1 MNNNKLLLGIAGGV
15 IGLVVLIGGG
25 MWLASRLGKPSGNA
39 VAATEAKVENVQY
52 ADNDTL
58 VSEDIAKRIAK
69 VEPDRLVFDGN
80 VNVSDLPIGK
90 PLLFPQKAVRRIR
103 EVIREN
109 GKTVILTDKANLNE
123 VITDGQF
130 DWDQKFTFSKMGRA
144 DLEKLRPYFGGVA
157 LAQSGE
163 SSDGSGVSFTGE
175 INEWNVTV
183 EITPN
188 SGENRLNMMIEATKG
203 GTARSRVRAE
213 GWISDFRS
221 RGGLAY
227 GGGELENFNYEEQGL
242 SGNLHVIFAA
252 VELGADEALFNIPAE
267 IGIPYTV
274 GPLYMEAKLKANL
287 RVVPEVRGGASA
299 QADFTVSYSG
309 SRGFAFEGGNV
320 TPLGQL
326 DDQNIGVTGETV
338 SAGMIATGMGV
349 GIEFPRLELA
359 MMGEVVV
366 PYLALDTYTY
376 TVYTPDPPCQEGGM
390 RQRAVAGLTLGFLG
404 YEYSRETELWK
415 RERVTELPG
424 SRCGPRT
431 P

>member
-1 MNNNKLLLGIAGGV
+1 MNNNKLLLGVAGGV
-15 IGLVVLIGGG
+15 IGLVILIGGG

-39 VAATEAKVENVQY
+39 VAATEAKVENVKY

-58 VSEDIAKRIAK
+58 VSENIANRIAK
-69 VEPDRLVFDGN
+69 VEPDKLIFDGN
-80 VNVSDLPIGK
+80 VNVSDLPVGK

-123 VITDGQF
+123 VITDGEFNWNQTF
-130 DWDQKFTFSKMGRA
+130 SFSKMGRS
-144 DLEKLRPYFGGVA
+144 DLEKIRPYFGGVA

-188 SGENRLNMMIEATKG
+188 SAENRLNVMIEATKG
-203 GTARSRVRAE
+203 GTARSRIRAE
-213 GWISDFRS
+213 GFISDFRS
-221 RGGLAY
+221 QGGLAY
-227 GGGELENFNYEEQGL
+227 GGGELENFNYQEEGLQGR
-242 SGNLHVIFAA
+242 LHVIFAA

-274 GPLYMEAKLKANL
+274 GPIYMEAKLKANL

-299 QADFTVSYSG
+299 QADFTVNYSG
-309 SRGFAFEGGNV
+309 SRGFTFEGGRV
-320 TPLGQL
+320 TSMGDLN
-326 DDQNIGVTGETV
+326 DQDVAVTGETV

-359 MMGEVVV
+359 MMGETVV
-366 PYLALDTYTY
+366 PYLSLDNYTY

-390 RQRAVAGLTLGFLG
+390 RQRAVVGLTLGFLG
-404 YEYSRETELWK
+404 FEYNRESEIWK
-415 RERVTELPG
+415 RERITELPN
-424 SRCGPRT
+424 SHCGPRN
-431 P
+431 